1 MREKFREKRYWTFK
15 DHKRFNKPNLAIT
28 DFTICH
34 FVGDVSKY
42 QSEFLLNANKDYVVA
57 EHQALLN
64 ASNCSPQAIDQDRFH
79 SVRLLVIE
87 TKVIDVFGD
96 SVRLYDVSDKVN
108 PTSNKKLD
116 NCQIALQIG
125 TSVFLPTATY
135 MMFHEK
141 LAMDGMS
148 LKHGKNCRAITVSL
162 YCILMAVGT
171 QDHVL
176 CIPSTV
182 STVAATNEALSI
194 KNQKTIS
201 AVPVQPATEN
211 CLQLKN
217 QSLPLA
223 IIKKIMKVDEDVRMI
238 SAEAPIVFA
247 RACEMFILEL
257 TLHPEGDIK
266 EVITSMPTV
275 NVPVGG
281 PFDTFPYY
289 YIAPQHS
296 PRSGSPRMISN
307 KPMMDRGLYA
317 QQPPPYMCPAMWP
330 QPPMQPQSPSDS

>member
-1 MREKFREKRYWTFK
+1 MVSVALETWVESESLIFLMK
-15 DHKRFNKPNLAIT
+15 
-28 DFTICH
+28 
-34 FVGDVSKY
+34 VGDVSKC
-42 QSEFLLNANKDYVVA
+42 QSEFFLNANKDYVVA

-108 PTSNKKLD
+108 PTSNKKLG

-148 LKHGKNCRAITVSL
+148 LKHGKNCRAVTVSTVL
-162 YCILMAVGT
+162 YSDGRHVVREQSAVGT

-201 AVPVQPATEN
+201 AVPVQPATED

-223 IIKKIMKVDEDVRMI
+223 IIKKIMKVDEDVIMI

-247 RACEMFILEL
+247 RAF
-257 TLHPEGDIK
+257 PRGDIK
-266 EVITSMPTV
+266 EEVITSMPTV

-281 PFDTFPYY
+281 PSDTFPYY

-296 PRSGSPRMISN
+296 PPSGSLGMISN
-307 KPMMDRGLYA
+307 KPMMDPGLYA
-317 QQPPPYMCPAMWP
+317 QQPPSYMCPAMWP